1 LSFYQERLRPENSN
15 RFGKKRLHC
24 FLSTR
29 FRNNQIASKTQS
41 DQAILL
47 QDNRRQ
53 AQSVPALVPGG
64 RRFGFQRST
73 SHVGLLFIASIVAL
87 VSLVPL
93 GFIVWVTVDIGWTAV
108 VELVFRG
115 RVGDLLINTVL
126 LETTTL
132 PITVVIAVALA
143 WLIERTRLPLPN
155 LWSWLMVTPLA
166 VPAFVHSYAWIGVA
180 PGMHGLWSAVFISVI
195 AYFPF
200 IYLPVAATLR
210 RLDPAIEDAAASLG
224 LGPWRVF
231 FRVVL
236 PQLRL
241 AILAGG
247 LLVAL
252 HLLSEY
258 GLFVMIRFDTFATA
272 IVDQFQSAYNSAA
285 ANMLSGVLVLCC
297 IVLLGFDSL
306 LRGKERYARVGSGSI
321 RPAPRQALGLYLAPA
336 LLLLT
341 VVAVLALGVPIF
353 TLLRW
358 LYIGGLGV
366 WRMDTVG
373 NAFVQTIVLA
383 LAGGV
388 LAMLTAAPMAWL
400 SVRAPGRFQRIL
412 EACHYYVGSL
422 PGVVVALALV
432 TITVRLFLPLYQTF
446 ATLIIAY
453 ILLFLPRA
461 MVGLRAS
468 VAQAPIELERAA
480 MSLGKSPT
488 MAVWL
493 TTMRLAAPGAAASIA
508 LVAMGITNELT
519 ATLMLAPNGVETLA
533 TKFWSLTSE
542 IDYVAAAPHAVMMVV
557 LSLPLTLLL
566 QSQSKRTAGQ

>member
-1 LSFYQERLRPENSN
+1 M
-15 RFGKKRLHC
+15 
-24 FLSTR
+24 
-29 FRNNQIASKTQS
+29 
-41 DQAILL
+41 QA
-47 QDNRRQ
+47 
-53 AQSVPALVPGG
+53 VVPGG
-64 RRFGFQRST
+64 RRFAFRRPT
-73 SHVGLLFIASIVAL
+73 SHVGLLAIASIVAL

-93 GFIVWVTVDIGWTAV
+93 GFIVWVTIDIGWKTV

-126 LETTTL
+126 LEATTL
-132 PITVVIAVALA
+132 PITVALSVALA
-143 WLIERTRLPLPN
+143 WLIERTDLPFPN

-210 RLDPAIEDAAASLG
+210 RLDPSIEDAAASLG

-285 ANMLSGVLVLCC
+285 SNMLSGVLVLCC
-297 IVLLGFDSL
+297 ILLLGFDSL

-321 RPAPRQALGLYLAPA
+321 RPIQRRALGIYLIPA
-336 LLLLT
+336 LLLPAI
-341 VVAVLALGVPIF
+341 VAILALGVPVY
-353 TLLRW
+353 TLFRW
-358 LYIGGLGV
+358 LYIGGASI

-373 NAFVQTIVLA
+373 NAFIQTIVLA

-388 LAMLTAAPMAWL
+388 LAMVTATPMAWL
-400 SVRAPGRFQRIL
+400 SVRAPSRFQRIL

-422 PGVVVALALV
+422 PGVVVALSLV

-488 MAVWL
+488 VAVWL